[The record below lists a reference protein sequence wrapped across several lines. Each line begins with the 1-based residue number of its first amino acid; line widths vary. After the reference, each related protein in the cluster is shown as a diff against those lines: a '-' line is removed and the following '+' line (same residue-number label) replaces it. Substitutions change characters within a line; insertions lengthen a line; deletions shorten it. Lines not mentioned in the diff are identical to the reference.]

1 MTAYVTSATSLLGTS
16 LTGALR
22 WEGHTLSKSAPDADT
37 VFDTSHG
44 IVYRRDRPL
53 ARFVYGELLGPGDV
67 HGTVIGDWLQTYVRT
82 GHMPEAPGGA
92 CVTDARDV
100 ALAMIT
106 AAERGLSGEFEVVGP
121 FVTFEE
127 LAEMLRGGAQAR
139 TGVALPELRLSFRPV
154 EETIADVLAWQRSDS
169 NALVL

>member
-1 MTAYVTSATSLLGTS
+1 MS

-22 WEGHTLSKSAPDADT
+22 WEGHTLSKSVLDADI
-37 VFDTSHG
+37 VFDTAHG

-53 ARFVYGELLGPGDV
+53 ASFMYGELLGPGDV
-67 HGTVIGDWLQTYVRT
+67 QGTVIGDWLQNYVRT
-82 GHMPEAPGGA
+82 GRIPEGPGGA
-92 CVTDARDV
+92 CITDARDV

-106 AAERGLSGEFEVVGP
+106 AAERGLSGEFEIVGP

-127 LAEMLRGGAQAR
+127 LAEMLRGGVQAR
-139 TGVALPELRLSFRPV
+139 TGVALPELKLSFRPV

-169 NALVL
+169 NALVR

>member
-1 MTAYVTSATSLLGTS
+1 MNAYVTNENSLLGTS

-22 WEGHTLSKSAPDADT
+22 WEGHTLSKSALDADT

-53 ARFVYGELLGPGDV
+53 ARFIFGELLGPGDV
-67 HGTVIGDWLQTYVRT
+67 QGTEVGDCLQEYART
-82 GHMPEAPGGA
+82 GRVPDRVGGG

-106 AAERGLSGEFEVVGP
+106 AAERGVCGEFEVVGP
-121 FVTFEE
+121 FVTFDEM
-127 LAEMLRGGAQAR
+127 AEMLRGGVQAR
-139 TGVALPELRLSFRPV
+139 TGVALPELKLSFRPV
-154 EETIADVLAWQRSDS
+154 EETIADVIAWQRSAS
-169 NALVL
+169 SSLVL

>member
-1 MTAYVTSATSLLGTS
+1 MTAFVTNATSLLGTS

-22 WEGHTLSKSAPDADT
+22 WEGHSVAKSALEAEI
-37 VFDTSHG
+37 VFDTAHG
-44 IVYRRDRPL
+44 VVYRRDRPL

-67 HGTVIGDWLQTYVRT
+67 HGTTIGDWLTAYIES
-82 GHMPEAPGGA
+82 GHMPEGAGGA

-121 FVTFEE
+121 FLTFEE

-139 TGVALPELRLSFRPV
+139 TGVALPELKLTFRPV
-154 EETIADVLAWQRSDS
+154 EETIVDVIAWQRSETS
-169 NALVL
+169 ALV